1 MFSLCSQVYYHEFQK
16 FQNSFGH
23 VPQGGTKIIALHLP
37 RRARKKDWLSR
48 HVGTLS
54 FAQTNFR
61 IAEQTLN
68 FDFKN
73 AWKILDNFNLSA
85 RSAEATNLKN
95 FDFEKLRCLLVK
107 ILTFFDENPDSDF

>member
-1 MFSLCSQVYYHEFQK
+1 MGKKKRLVAK
-16 FQNSFGH
+16 FNF
-23 VPQGGTKIIALHLP
+23 A
-37 RRARKKDWLSR
+37 
-48 HVGTLS
+48 LS

-73 AWKILDNFNLSA
+73 AWKILENFNLSA
-85 RSAEATNLKN
+85 RSAEATIAPNLN
-95 FDFEKLRCLLVK
+95 FEFLRCLLVK